1 MKNNLEKFA
10 PPTKVFKRVK
20 STTDTLSELSNKNL
34 SRAAR
39 IANIR
44 RINAIRKQK
53 LTEAAVAA
61 KQQRKIWENELK
73 GKYQL
78 KNNDINFS
86 KRLENVV
93 SEDDFKFLKTKIDN
107 EIKLKSMDPSSVEM
121 IKAKYFNDIKNKI
134 NENKYLK
141 STYYDDK
148 INDLIKQKIMDNF
161 QKLDSGEIEINKI
174 ITDIMN
180 TDSIRKVKAISM
192 RIRLEEKIQDF
203 KNFKIY
209 RKKDFNVENISNEEL
224 DEFDKVIKIID
235 DYISDLENDDFQILK
250 ESILVDNFNEFKR
263 IDDLISLK
271 YIDINKTKLEL
282 TNIVKK
288 FEKQIKNP
296 NAKKQALKLLETRWN
311 SDYLSI
317 LNKKKLK
324 DITNQEREKEL
335 FGKILIFIISV
346 GAISYLT
353 GNVLIHLFK
362 NKETSKSSGTKTTE
376 QFSESVNA
384 PAPSPSPSP
393 SSSIPSSSTPSPSP
407 AIKNNEFNYSEFKK
421 LFDDVEKDMIN
432 SNLSKEK
439 RDNFKSKLQN
449 IVSKLSESQI
459 ELLNDEFLNINLLD
473 LPIDQF
479 IKLNFVLKGDK
490 SKRLKEYIFTKGF
503 YDNIS
508 TDDKTKFKEL
518 SEESSKL
525 VVAEYYK
532 TINDQMKKDKEEMI
546 NLINSKNEKSKSF
559 FQKYLIVIIIV
570 FVMILILVGFLVFK
584 PSKVDYLVF

>member
-20 STTDTLSELSNKNL
+20 STTDALSELSNKNL
-34 SRAAR
+34 NRAAR

-53 LTEAAVAA
+53 LNEAAVAA
-61 KQQRKIWENELK
+61 KQQRKIWEDELK

-78 KNNDINFS
+78 KNNDIDFR

-107 EIKLKSMDPSSVEM
+107 EIKLKSMDTGSVEM
-121 IKAKYFNDIKNKI
+121 KKAKYFNDIKNKI

-148 INDLIKQKIMDNF
+148 INDLIKQKIIDNF
-161 QKLDSGEIEINKI
+161 QKLNSGEIKLNKI
-174 ITDIMN
+174 IRDIMD
-180 TDSIRKVKAISM
+180 TDSIKKVKTISM
-192 RIRLEEKIQDF
+192 RIRLGEKIQDF
-203 KNFKIY
+203 KNFQIY
-209 RKKDFNVENISNEEL
+209 KKTDFNVEDISNEEL
-224 DEFDKVIKIID
+224 EEFDKVIKIID
-235 DYISDLENDDFQILK
+235 EYVKDLKNDGDFKILK

-282 TNIVKK
+282 TNIVENVKK
-288 FEKQIKNP
+288 INDP

-317 LNKKKLK
+317 LNRRKKVN
-324 DITNQEREKEL
+324 DIIDQERKKEL

-353 GNVLIHLFK
+353 GNVIIHLFK
-362 NKETSKSSGTKTTE
+362 NKEISKSPGTKTTE
-376 QFSESVNA
+376 QFSESVST
-384 PAPSPSPSP
+384 PSSSPPPSPS
-393 SSSIPSSSTPSPSP
+393 
-407 AIKNNEFNYSEFKK
+407 IKNNEFNYSEFKK

-439 RDNFKSKLQN
+439 RDNFKLKLQN

-459 ELLNDEFLNINLLD
+459 EILNDEFLNINLLD

-490 SKRLKEYIFTKGF
+490 SKRLKQYILTKGF
-503 YDNIS
+503 YDNLS
-508 TDDKTKFKEL
+508 NDDKTKFKEL

-570 FVMILILVGFLVFK
+570 FVMILILVGFLVLK
-584 PSKVDYLVF
+584 PAKVDYLVF